1 MTSRPC
7 IWMSVAYLAAALAT
21 TTQLAAQNNPNNN
34 NHQPSYRL
42 IDLGTFGGPGSFI
55 PSGPPLLRVLNNQ
68 GAVIGL
74 ADTTTPDPYSPIC
87 LSSECLIMHGFK
99 WENGVK
105 TELDTLAGPNSG
117 GPLAINELGLAV
129 GVSENGSIDPAT
141 GYPAYNAVVWSRETP
156 VDLGTFGGT
165 DSMTYAVNDWGQV
178 AGWSS
183 NAIPD
188 SYTAGLGPCATL
200 DCWPVTTQIRAL
212 LWQNG
217 RKQDLGTLG
226 TGNDAAANLIN
237 DLGMVG
243 GVSYTN
249 TTPSDLGIPTQ
260 DPFFWLAGRMTDL
273 GTLGSGHYS
282 YPNWMNIWGQM
293 VGASAPADSWF
304 HAFFWNGGQMQDL
317 GLPLGGD
324 FSNAN
329 WINDV
334 GQIVGDASFPGD
346 QTYHAVLWSHG
357 RASDLGVVSGAGCSY
372 ATTINL
378 VGQVA
383 GDLANCTTGEDV
395 GAFLWQ
401 NGTMYDLNT
410 LIPPGSG
417 FTVTEVWQIN
427 DQGEIAGNA
436 ALADG
441 YFHAVLLVPCGQH
454 DPGNCQ
460 NQLLDAGESLH
471 QSPRSQNRV
480 KSVRDPL
487 ARFHAPRFSR

>member
-1 MTSRPC
+1 MKSHLC
-7 IWMSVAYLAAALAT
+7 MWMSMASIAAALT
-21 TTQLAAQNNPNNN
+21 MTIQLPAQDSASNNN
-34 NHQPSYRL
+34 RQPRYRL
-42 IDLGTFGGPGSFI
+42 IDLGTFGGGGSFI

-74 ADTTTPDPYSPIC
+74 ADTTIPDPYSPIC
-87 LSSECLIMHGFK
+87 LSSECLVMHGFK
-99 WENGVK
+99 WQNGVR
-105 TELDTLAGPNSG
+105 TELDTLPGPNSG

-141 GYPAYNAVVWSRETP
+141 GYPAYDAIVWDGGTP
-156 VDLGTFGGT
+156 VNLGTFGGT

-178 AGWSS
+178 TGWSS

-188 SYTAGLGPCATL
+188 SFTAGLGPCATL

-260 DPFFWLAGRMTDL
+260 DPFFWFAGRMIDL
-273 GTLGSGHYS
+273 GTLGNGHYS

-293 VGASAPADSWF
+293 AGNSAPADTWY
-304 HAFFWNGGQMQDL
+304 HAFFWNGGKMQDL

-324 FSNAN
+324 FSTAN

-334 GQIVGDASFPGD
+334 GQIVGDAGLAGD

-357 RASDLGVVSGAGCSY
+357 RATDLGVVSGVGCSY
-372 ATTINL
+372 AESINL
-378 VGQVA
+378 VGQVV
-383 GDLANCTTGEDV
+383 GDLADCTTGEDV
-395 GAFLWQ
+395 STFLWQ

-417 FTVTEVWQIN
+417 LTLSQVWQIN
-427 DQGEIAGNA
+427 NQGEIAGNA
-436 ALADG
+436 TLANGDQ
-441 YFHAVLLVPCGQH
+441 HAFLLIPCNQ
-454 DPGNCQ
+454 GNCQ
-460 NQLLDAGESLH
+460 NQLLDGA
-471 QSPRSQNRV
+471 QSRNSPARPPQQL
-480 KSVRDPL
+480 KLWRDPL
-487 ARFHAPRFSR
+487 ARFHVPSYSR

>member
-260 DPFFWLAGRMTDL
+260 DPFFWFAGRMIDL
-273 GTLGSGHYS
+273 GTLGTGHYS
-282 YPNWMNIWGQM
+282 WSNWMNSWGQT
-293 VGASAPADSWF
+293 VGDSSPDDIGYHGF
-304 HAFFWNGGQMQDL
+304 LWNGGKMQDL
-317 GLPLGGD
+317 GAPLGGAY
-324 FSNAN
+324 SAAN

-334 GQIVGDASFPGD
+334 GQVVGAADLAGD
-346 QTYHAVLWSHG
+346 QA
-357 RASDLGVVSGAGCSY
+357 
-372 ATTINL
+372 
-378 VGQVA
+378 
-383 GDLANCTTGEDV
+383 
-395 GAFLWQ
+395 
-401 NGTMYDLNT
+401 
-410 LIPPGSG
+410 
-417 FTVTEVWQIN
+417 
-427 DQGEIAGNA
+427 
-436 ALADG
+436 
-441 YFHAVLLVPCGQH
+441 FHAVL
-454 DPGNCQ
+454 
-460 NQLLDAGESLH
+460 
-471 QSPRSQNRV
+471 
-480 KSVRDPL
+480 
-487 ARFHAPRFSR
+487 

>member
-1 MTSRPC
+1 
-7 IWMSVAYLAAALAT
+7 
-21 TTQLAAQNNPNNN
+21 
-34 NHQPSYRL
+34 
-42 IDLGTFGGPGSFI
+42 
-55 PSGPPLLRVLNNQ
+55 
-68 GAVIGL
+68 
-74 ADTTTPDPYSPIC
+74 
-87 LSSECLIMHGFK
+87 
-99 WENGVK
+99 
-105 TELDTLAGPNSG
+105 
-117 GPLAINELGLAV
+117 
-129 GVSENGSIDPAT
+129 
-141 GYPAYNAVVWSRETP
+141 
-156 VDLGTFGGT
+156 
-165 DSMTYAVNDWGQV
+165 
-178 AGWSS
+178 
-183 NAIPD
+183 
-188 SYTAGLGPCATL
+188 
-200 DCWPVTTQIRAL
+200 
-212 LWQNG
+212 
-217 RKQDLGTLG
+217 
-226 TGNDAAANLIN
+226 
-237 DLGMVG
+237 
-243 GVSYTN
+243 
-249 TTPSDLGIPTQ
+249 
-260 DPFFWLAGRMTDL
+260 
-273 GTLGSGHYS
+273 
-282 YPNWMNIWGQM
+282 
-293 VGASAPADSWF
+293 
-304 HAFFWNGGQMQDL
+304 
-317 GLPLGGD
+317 LGGD

-357 RASDLGVVSGAGCSY
+357 RPSDLGVVSGAGCSY

-383 GDLANCTTGEDV
+383 GELANCTTGEDV

-454 DPGNCQ
+454 NPGNCQ
-460 NQLLDAGESLH
+460 NQLLDAGEGLH